1 MPTELHPKSPEAWL
15 FLLFSIIA
23 LSVALGQT
31 FAWFVGKLHEWRN
44 ERAIRQILER
54 DDEPPYAI

>member
-15 FLLFSIIA
+15 FLLFIMVA
-23 LSVALGQT
+23 LSVSLSQ
-31 FAWFVGKLHEWRN
+31 FIAWLVNKLHEWRN
-44 ERAIRQILER
+44 ERAIRRILER